1 MIKIGLIILQFTL
14 IKSLNFKNFIS
25 SLVFS
30 SQLLNPLP
38 LLNPYVPSKIIN
50 SHSQSVSSTTVIDN
64 NIYFYGEITAESC
77 KELNSLLIELD
88 KNSKMFS
95 DKFKTIAP
103 PINLHIQSE
112 GGSLMN
118 TFYVVDLI
126 NNLET
131 PVYTFVDGYAA
142 SAGSLISVT
151 GKKRYMTKNSFIL
164 IHQLSSSMNDGKFN
178 DLDDNMNNLNKFM
191 NTIRKIYLEKT
202 KIPIDNLNNILEHDL
217 WLNSQESLDYGLV
230 DYII

>member
-1 MIKIGLIILQFTL
+1 MIKFIFFILQCTL
-14 IKSLNFKNFIS
+14 IKSLNVKNIAGSLLLSYSLNSPSYTQQPTITIS
-25 SLVFS
+25 
-30 SQLLNPLP
+30 N
-38 LLNPYVPSKIIN
+38 
-50 SHSQSVSSTTVIDN
+50 N
-64 NIYFYGEITAESC
+64 NIYFYGPITAESC
-77 KELNSLLIELD
+77 KELDNALIDLD
-88 KNSKMFS
+88 RNSKIFS
-95 DKFKTIAP
+95 DNFKMNPP

-164 IHQLSSSMNDGKFN
+164 IHQLSSSMNEGKFN
-178 DLDDNMNNLNKFM
+178 DLDDNMDNLNKFM